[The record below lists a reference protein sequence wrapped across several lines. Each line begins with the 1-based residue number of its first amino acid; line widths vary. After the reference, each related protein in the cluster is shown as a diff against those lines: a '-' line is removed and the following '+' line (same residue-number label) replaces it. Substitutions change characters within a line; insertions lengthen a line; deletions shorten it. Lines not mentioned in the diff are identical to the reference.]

1 MTSFLTRFRFPIAV
15 ALTSL
20 ALVVA
25 LGAVVAL
32 LAPRAFAGGPWSRGH
47 GFGPGIGR
55 GLGHGFELP
64 AELHGL
70 RDLAPGERFAHFQ
83 GAQLNLT
90 DRDNRPVTVSVTPGT
105 ATSVS
110 PTSVT
115 LAANDGSTKTFALS
129 DRTLV
134 RGRGDRSGEPAPST
148 LAEGS
153 QVVVVTLNHEARAHA
168 VVAVDP
174 HSMGWRGHRGAF
186 GGGRYD

>member
-1 MTSFLTRFRFPIAV
+1 MARFRFPIAV
-15 ALTSL
+15 GLTSL

-32 LAPRAFAGGPWSRGH
+32 LAPRAFAGPWARGH
-47 GFGPGIGR
+47 GFGPGFGR
-55 GLGHGFELP
+55 GFGHGFELP
-64 AELHGL
+64 AELQGL
-70 RDLAPGERFAHFQ
+70 HDLAPGERFAHFQ
-83 GAQLNLT
+83 GAQLHLT

-105 ATSVS
+105 ATAIS

-129 DRTLV
+129 EQTLV
-134 RGRGDRSGEPAPST
+134 RGRGGRGGEPARSAV
-148 LAEGS
+148 AEGT
-153 QVVVVTLNHEARAHA
+153 QVVVVTLNNDTVARA

-174 HSMGWRGHRGAF
+174 HNVGWRGPRGAF